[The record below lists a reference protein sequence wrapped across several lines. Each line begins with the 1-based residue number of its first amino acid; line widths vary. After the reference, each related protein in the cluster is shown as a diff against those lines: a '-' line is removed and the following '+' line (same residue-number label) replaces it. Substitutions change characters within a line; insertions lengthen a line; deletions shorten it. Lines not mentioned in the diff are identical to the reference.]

1 MFYFNPRSRV
11 GNDILSIKFARTTLT
26 FQSTFPRGERR
37 KTIDNVKA
45 EEKFQ
50 STFPRGERPMLCD
63 DDFMETKF
71 QSTFPRGERHRIN
84 AIGGITIEFQST
96 FPRGERRSTDSSKRL
111 TIKISIHVPA
121 WGTTG
126 SRRRPVPSC
135 LYFNP
140 RSRVGN
146 DPGSAESCGRI
157 RISIHVPAW
166 GTTAKTYKFSIFIY
180 TFLYKLVFFAI

>member
-50 STFPRGERPMLCD
+50 STFPRGERQGVSLTALISGN
-63 DDFMETKF
+63 FN
-71 QSTFPRGERHRIN
+71 PRSRVGN
-84 AIGGITIEFQST
+84 
-96 FPRGERRSTDSSKRL
+96 DSKTNEL
-111 TIKISIHVPA
+111 YLYLDISIHVPA
-121 WGTTG
+121 WGTTDIKSG
-126 SRRRPVPSC
+126 ISS
-135 LYFNP
+135 LT
-140 RSRVGN
+140 
-146 DPGSAESCGRI
+146 D
-157 RISIHVPAW
+157 ISIHVPAW

>member
-50 STFPRGERPMLCD
+50 STFPRGERPYC
-63 DDFMETKF
+63 FF
-71 QSTFPRGERHRIN
+71 
-84 AIGGITIEFQST
+84 TIDNYN
-96 FPRGERRSTDSSKRL
+96 G
-111 TIKISIHVPA
+111 ISIHVPA

-126 SRRRPVPSC
+126 TM
-135 LYFNP
+135 LLL
-140 RSRVGN
+140 RVQL
-146 DPGSAESCGRI
+146 I
-157 RISIHVPAW
+157 ISIHVPAW
-166 GTTAKTYKFSIFIY
+166 GTTGKTMFFHGLPLFQSTFPRGERRLADHSCTTRLIFQSTFPRGERLFLPDVVLIGLQFQSTFPRGERPEGNVLSQMELFISIHVPAWG
-180 TFLYKLVFFAI
+180 TT

>member
-50 STFPRGERPMLCD
+50 STFPRGERQGVSLTALISGNFNPRSRVGNDLLISLSRYGNYL
-63 DDFMETKF
+63 F
-71 QSTFPRGERHRIN
+71 QSTFPRGERPIDKN
-84 AIGGITIEFQST
+84 ACLNWSF
-96 FPRGERRSTDSSKRL
+96 
-111 TIKISIHVPA
+111 ISIHVPA
-121 WGTTG
+121 WGTT
-126 SRRRPVPSC
+126 SC
-135 LYFNP
+135 VLYRTCYRFNFNP

-146 DPGSAESCGRI
+146 D
-157 RISIHVPAW
+157 
-166 GTTAKTYKFSIFIY
+166 
-180 TFLYKLVFFAI
+180 KL